1 MIILVFIVGETG
13 IILPCTVRS
22 GCTFK
27 TLILH
32 TFMLPPTS
40 DSDIG
45 LVQDS
50 SLTYSLLAAVERRA
64 RSSCLEN
71 VCGFLEYSST
81 LFFLQFN
88 WCLIATTSILANLSI
103 MLCSASCGVLIEGL
117 DAFIGPPIVLTL
129 TGEPTPLITGFLE
142 KEFDLLFAVI

>member
-88 WCLIATTSILANLSI
+88 WCITIGEGTTVSVAGAGEFRPTRDTDNDIE
-103 MLCSASCGVLIEGL
+103 CG
-117 DAFIGPPIVLTL
+117 
-129 TGEPTPLITGFLE
+129 
-142 KEFDLLFAVI
+142 